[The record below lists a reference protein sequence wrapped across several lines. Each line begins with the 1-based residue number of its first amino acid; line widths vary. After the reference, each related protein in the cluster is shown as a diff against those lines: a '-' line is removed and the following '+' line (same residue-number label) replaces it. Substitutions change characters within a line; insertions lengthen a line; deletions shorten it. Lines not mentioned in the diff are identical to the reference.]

1 MMRTLIAALSASL
14 VLLAPLSAELPRP
27 AGALEFRTPDGKG
40 MSLEDFKGK
49 VVGVMFFST
58 DCPHCQDTA
67 DILAPIYQEYKPKG
81 VEFIGLAVNPSAV
94 TGLAEF
100 VKNHKVEYIT
110 ALGNGDQW
118 SRFADMSATARKY
131 VPHLLFVDREGN
143 VVEDHPGLDRQFW
156 MNQEELIRAT
166 LDRLTQ

>member
-1 MMRTLIAALSASL
+1 MRLLISSIAASL
-14 VLLAPLSAELPRP
+14 LLLAPLSAELPRK
-27 AGALEFRTPDGKG
+27 AGELQFRTPDGKA
-40 MSLEDFKGK
+40 MSLEDLKGQ

-67 DILAPIYQEYKPKG
+67 DIIGPIYKEYKSKG

-94 TGLAEF
+94 TGLAVF
-100 VKNHKVEYIT
+100 NKDHNVEYIT

-118 SRFADMSATARKY
+118 SRFAQMTAMAQKY
-131 VPHLLFVDREGN
+131 VPHLLFVDRDGN

-156 MNQEELIRAT
+156 ANQEAHIRAA
-166 LDRLTQ
+166 LERLTK